1 METAGTRTVCSIG
14 WRRPAALLAGLCLAG
29 CVSSTRY
36 KMARDD
42 TPRAQL
48 LNVAFPSALLQATL
62 TTLIAYGGPG
72 SWKREALWD
81 EYVVT
86 LRNSGDQPLVV
97 SAASLVDHTGIAH
110 APGTDPWKLEDENKA
125 LCKEYDRVG
134 VAFVKSATPAVLTI
148 GGIAAG
154 SAALA
159 AATSTSTVTVTIL
172 QGPLATITVP
182 TYLIGRVIANH
193 EDRADI
199 EDEFRLR
206 RLALPLTLAPG
217 QTRVGCLFF
226 PMVPNP
232 RSLGLRWST
241 GPANGESVLP
251 LDFLHGLHVTK
262 PALAAGRNLGTT
274 TPEADHTR

>member
-1 METAGTRTVCSIG
+1 MNTTGTRLVRPFA
-14 WRRPAALLAGLCLAG
+14 WRRPAVLLAGLCLAG
-29 CVSSTRY
+29 CVSATKY
-36 KMARDD
+36 KMARDG

-48 LNVAFPSALLQATL
+48 LNVAFPSAPLHAAL
-62 TTLIAYGGPG
+62 TALIVYGGPG

-86 LRNSGDQPLVV
+86 LHNPGDQPLIV
-97 SAASLVDHTGIAH
+97 SAAELMDHMAVAR
-110 APGTDPWKLEDENKA
+110 APGADPWKLEDESKA
-125 LCKEYDRVG
+125 LCKEYDRMG

-159 AATSTSTVTVTIL
+159 AATSTSAVTVTVL
-172 QGPLATITVP
+172 QGPLAAITVP
-182 TYLIGRVIANH
+182 SYLIGRVIANH

-199 EDEFRLR
+199 EAEFRLR

-217 QTRVGCLFF
+217 QTRLGCLFF

-241 GPANGESVLP
+241 GPASSESVLP
-251 LDFLHGLHVTK
+251 LDFLHGLHVK
-262 PALAAGRNLGTT
+262 APAPSAAR
-274 TPEADHTR
+274 